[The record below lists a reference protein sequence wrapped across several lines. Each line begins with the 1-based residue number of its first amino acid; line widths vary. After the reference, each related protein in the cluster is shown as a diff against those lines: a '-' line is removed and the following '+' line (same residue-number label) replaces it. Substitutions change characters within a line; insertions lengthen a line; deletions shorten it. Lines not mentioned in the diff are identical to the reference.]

1 MVGTVLQNTVEAIGR
16 YWRALAPVAIAL
28 GFLDAL
34 VSVLLRAVVP
44 NIDPTA
50 PPGSIDVGAVAT
62 RLLFG
67 SLLAFA
73 ISLIISA
80 VMFNLVAEADERG
93 TPDVNHAFEVTMA
106 RIWSLVGLV
115 LLSTLA
121 VFVGFLLLILP
132 GIWVAV
138 SLAPSIA
145 ILFLEE
151 RGAVDAFQES
161 FRLVKGSWWP
171 IFGILIIFSIFNAA
185 LGAPGAALGG
195 IASFV
200 YQVIASAVVLV
211 IQPMLILYIYR
222 ALRAQRPA
230 AT

>member
-1 MVGTVLQNTVEAIGR
+1 MVGTVLQNTVAAIGR
-16 YWRALAPVAIAL
+16 YWRALAPVALAL

-34 VSVLLRAVVP
+34 VSVLLRSIAPDV
-44 NIDPTA
+44 DPTT
-50 PPGSIDVGAVAT
+50 PPGSIDVGSVAT
-62 RLLFG
+62 QLLFG

-80 VMFNLVAEADERG
+80 VMFNLVAEADETG
-93 TPDVNHAFEVTMA
+93 TPDVNRAFEATMG

-145 ILFLEE
+145 VLFLEG
-151 RGAVDAFQES
+151 RGAVDSFQES

-171 IFGILIIFSIFNAA
+171 VFGILIIFGIFNGV
-185 LGAPGAALGG
+185 LGAPGASLDGVAGF
-195 IASFV
+195 A
-200 YQVIASAVVLV
+200 YQVVASAVVLV
-211 IQPMLILYIYR
+211 VQPMIILYIYR
-222 ALRAQRPA
+222 ALRERRPV
-230 AT
+230 TI